1 MAYIDTLRI
10 ILPEDMKIEFLHMR
24 NWPRTFDSWVKK
36 RKEELLIQKA
46 GLVVQMNVES
56 EQVFAEV
63 E

>member
-1 MAYIDTLRI
+1 MAYIDTLRV

-46 GLVVQMNVES
+46 NLVVEMGVES
-56 EQVFAEV
+56 
-63 E
+63 